1 MSQTEPSKLTD
12 EKIKKNLEKAL
23 STKDIELK
31 ERLNKLAILTT
42 MRTTTI
48 TCHLLLFLLLH
59 HHHHDQR
66 FSQTYVII
74 LLRYFYQ
81 I

>member
-12 EKIKKNLEKAL
+12 EKIKKKLEKAL

-42 MRTTTI
+42 MRTMTI
-48 TCHLLLFLLLH
+48 TCHLLLFLLHH

-74 LLRYFYQ
+74 LLHYFYQ